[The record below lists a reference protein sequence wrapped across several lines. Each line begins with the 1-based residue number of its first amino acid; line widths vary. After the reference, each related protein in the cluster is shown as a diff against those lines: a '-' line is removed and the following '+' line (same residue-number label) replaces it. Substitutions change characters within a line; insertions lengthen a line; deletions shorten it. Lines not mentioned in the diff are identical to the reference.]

1 MKLRVPTPPT
11 AADPCVRL
19 PAHSRTLR
27 LLAVSTEITQPLG
40 EIRLGIPLRAAAQQY
55 GWSLRLKSFYDCVL
69 SDWLWADLVILQRAM
84 GSRQRKRMQWLRRRG
99 IAVVYEIDDLLTEPA
114 AHLLDA
120 ARLRHE
126 SESVLAL
133 LRQANAISCSTPRL
147 AQRLSTLGPPVFLA
161 PNYGPHDLAL
171 RARHDDCG
179 PVTLLLA
186 ASDRQHTQTL
196 TEALK
201 QLLCSRGQVQVVAI
215 GPVAQSLQEQGVS
228 VRQLPLMG
236 RDEFLQT
243 IAALPNPVGA
253 IPMDDSP
260 FSNCKSAIKFFDYT
274 AAGIPCVC
282 SDVPPYADVVESG
295 RTGLLCADDPAAW
308 LDALGRLCDSAALR
322 RQLNEAALVRVKHS
336 HGLPQT
342 VAAWGALVEQLREA
356 APAKPAVPLLQR
368 LADVLHLG
376 LSAAAGQ
383 VRRLNR
389 QRKTHRRARQQG

>member
-1 MKLRVPTPPT
+1 MRPHGVGKPNAGPHLQSGR
-11 AADPCVRL
+11 A
-19 PAHSRTLR
+19 LR
-27 LLAVSTEITQPLG
+27 LLAVSADITHPLG

-55 GWSLRLKSFYDCVL
+55 GWSLRLKSFYACVL
-69 SDWLWADLVILQRAM
+69 SDWLWADIVILQRAM
-84 GSRQRKRMQWLRRRG
+84 GSRQRRHMQWLRRRG

-114 AHLLDA
+114 AHLRDA

-126 SESVLAL
+126 YENVRAL

-147 AQRLSTLGPPVFLA
+147 AQHLSALGPPVFLT

-171 RARHDDCG
+171 QARHEDRG

-186 ASDRQHTQTL
+186 ASDHQHTQTL
-196 TEALK
+196 AEALK
-201 QLLCSRGQVQVVAI
+201 QLLRSRGQVQVVAI
-215 GPVAQSLQEQGVS
+215 GPVAQSLQEQGVA

-236 RDEFLQT
+236 RDQFLQA

-260 FSNCKSAIKFFDYT
+260 FSRCKSAIKFFDYT

-282 SDVPPYADVVESG
+282 SDVPPYADVVEPG
-295 RTGLLCADDPAAW
+295 KTGLLCADDPAAW

-322 RQLNEAALVRVKHS
+322 RQLNEAALAQVKRS

-342 VAAWGALVEQLREA
+342 VAAWGALVEQLHEA
-356 APAKPAVPLLQR
+356 APAKPALPLLQR

-376 LSAAAGQ
+376 LSAVAGQ
-383 VRRLNR
+383 MRQLNR
-389 QRKTHRRARQQG
+389 LRKLKRQAHCSG